1 MNAMGLRGALCG
13 MWVLLAVRCRRARR
27 ALGCWGGRR
36 QTEQRGRRSPQ
47 CTHAAAGEEPGSWR
61 AAWGEKKMNK
71 TLKQAQPKGARMG
84 RGAYGGP
91 KSSAP
96 VSGRH
101 GEPPKL
107 SVLHTPSNSK
117 QGAGTSGG
125 GGLAPVCHGHPFAF
139 TFILHS
145 RCRWLSEEAQLEIF
159 PGESSPCAGTRPEHS
174 RAHARP
180 RHGSGCPG
188 GV

>member
-1 MNAMGLRGALCG
+1 MRWGYGEHSVGCGCCLQRGAGGHGEPWGAGEAGGRLSSAAG
-13 MWVLLAVRCRRARR
+13 GVHNARTQLLA
-27 ALGCWGGRR
+27 
-36 QTEQRGRRSPQ
+36 RSPG
-47 CTHAAAGEEPGSWR
+47 AGERPG
-61 AAWGEKKMNK
+61 GKKKMNK

-125 GGLAPVCHGHPFAF
+125 GGLTPVCHGHPVAF